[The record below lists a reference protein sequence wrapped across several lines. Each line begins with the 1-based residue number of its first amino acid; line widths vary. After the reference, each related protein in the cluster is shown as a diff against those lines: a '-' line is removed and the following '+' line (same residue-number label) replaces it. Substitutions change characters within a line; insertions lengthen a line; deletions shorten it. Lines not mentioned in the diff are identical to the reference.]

1 MAPVDGEG
9 LQAVPA
15 NDIATEVAN
24 RSRRTGVVPEPEMSV
39 PQSVA
44 EILNQ
49 HVTFELECI
58 DRMYLNV
65 YVPSLQCESGVVKF
79 FRSHRGHP
87 FASSALMD
95 PMTKSLVAGMERFA
109 QQEQIP
115 VVQFRK
121 GQRKDDV
128 MAEHL
133 ARFDKPE
140 GVVMLG
146 KAQEK
151 TPVFRTQKRRNPET
165 GKTYPWIVRSTA
177 MINQYYWYCLDRDF
191 GPFFL
196 KFASYFPY
204 NAKLCLNGHEYA
216 KCQLRREGIG
226 FKALDNG
233 FVSCENPERLQ
244 TICEQMG
251 PAQIDALLR
260 RWLSHLPHPFTAPD
274 REAGYRYDI
283 SILQAEFSLTQ
294 VLDRP
299 LHGRI
304 LFEEIIREN
313 LDIGRPDM
321 VQLIFNRRV
330 TKRTPGRF
338 RTRVL
343 TDGVIPSLH
352 VDYKNSRIKQYFKQ
366 VPDVREVGARTETT
380 VNNTRDFSI
389 GKRLCNLPALRQ
401 VGFQANRRLLEVQR
415 LSHDCAMGE
424 ETLHRLN
431 RPVEVNGQRTS
442 ALRITDLRVLALWHL
457 LVWFRILPC
466 GFANRDLREQLA
478 VLTGQSP
485 HMITQG
491 RMTYDLRRL
500 RLHGMIERIPK
511 THRYRVTDFGL
522 CAALYFTRVHARL
535 YRPGIAQAVS
545 TGPPLSSSLQRAFH
559 KLQTEIDQHVRSA
572 KLAA

>member
-1 MAPVDGEG
+1 VDNPEMAPVDGEG

-274 REAGYRYDI
+274 READTAMTSPSCRRN
-283 SILQAEFSLTQ
+283 SLS
-294 VLDRP
+294 L
-299 LHGRI
+299 
-304 LFEEIIREN
+304 
-313 LDIGRPDM
+313 
-321 VQLIFNRRV
+321 
-330 TKRTPGRF
+330 RF
-338 RTRVL
+338 WTGHC
-343 TDGVIPSLH
+343 TAASC
-352 VDYKNSRIKQYFKQ
+352 SRKSS
-366 VPDVREVGARTETT
+366 G
-380 VNNTRDFSI
+380 
-389 GKRLCNLPALRQ
+389 
-401 VGFQANRRLLEVQR
+401 
-415 LSHDCAMGE
+415 
-424 ETLHRLN
+424 
-431 RPVEVNGQRTS
+431 RTS
-442 ALRITDLRVLALWHL
+442 TS
-457 LVWFRILPC
+457 
-466 GFANRDLREQLA
+466 G
-478 VLTGQSP
+478 
-485 HMITQG
+485 G
-491 RMTYDLRRL
+491 RTW
-500 RLHGMIERIPK
+500 
-511 THRYRVTDFGL
+511 
-522 CAALYFTRVHARL
+522 C
-535 YRPGIAQAVS
+535 
-545 TGPPLSSSLQRAFH
+545 SSSSTAG
-559 KLQTEIDQHVRSA
+559 
-572 KLAA
+572 